1 VKRLSTLVIACGLCA
16 LAYGFSG
23 TAASAADPK
32 NLKVYPAGTSKKVI
46 KKDMKAIS
54 KALGVQCD
62 HCHDMDD
69 MAKDSPKKEE
79 ARKMMRMVQSLN
91 SKELKKYD
99 KVSCK
104 TCHRG
109 QTEPPR

>member
-1 VKRLSTLVIACGLCA
+1 MSIIALGLCA
-16 LAYGFSG
+16 TVYGYYEN
-23 TAASAADPK
+23 AADAADPK

-79 ARKMMRMVQSLN
+79 ARRMMRMVQSLN

-99 KVSCK
+99 KVSCN

-109 QTEPPR
+109 QTKPPK